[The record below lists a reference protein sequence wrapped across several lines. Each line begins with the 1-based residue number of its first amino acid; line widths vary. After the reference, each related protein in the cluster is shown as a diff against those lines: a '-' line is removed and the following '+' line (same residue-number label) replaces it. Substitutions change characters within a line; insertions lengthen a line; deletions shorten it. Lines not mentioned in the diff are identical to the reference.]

1 MDLGERRSGK
11 LPAGAAPGWLSAV
24 TPIRQGGTMHG
35 LRGSAA
41 ILAAGILAGVA
52 ACGSGSA
59 AAFQPDGSLSPAPVQ
74 TLLPGQ
80 AGQRLGGFRFP
91 SDVSIDFTT
100 PAPADPARR
109 AVIDGYQN
117 YVLALWA
124 AVLSHGKNSAYQ
136 QQATG
141 NALGFV
147 RREVARYGAP
157 GTTVKGTIAYT
168 DTRIAGIYFGTGADV
183 LACVDASAF
192 HQVNART
199 GATVGPAL
207 PVRLAR
213 YLENVAEGKRTD
225 GTWFVSRLA
234 VYPAASTQG
243 AMCR

>member
-1 MDLGERRSGK
+1 MRVRR
-11 LPAGAAPGWLSAV
+11 AF
-24 TPIRQGGTMHG
+24 
-35 LRGSAA
+35 
-41 ILAAGILAGVA
+41 LATAILAGVA
-52 ACGSGSA
+52 ACGTGSA
-59 AAFQPDGSLSPAPVQ
+59 AAFQPAGSLSPAPLQ
-74 TLLPGQ
+74 TPLSGQ
-80 AGQRLGGFRFP
+80 AGQRLGGYQFP

-109 AVIDGYQN
+109 AVIDGYRN

-124 AVLSHGKNSAYQ
+124 AVLSHGKNGAYQ

-141 NALGFV
+141 SALAFV
-147 RREVARYGAP
+147 RREVTRYGTP
-157 GTTVKGTIAYT
+157 GTTVQGTIAYS
-168 DTRIAGIYFGTGADV
+168 DTRIAGTYFGTGADV

-192 HQVNART
+192 HQVNTKT

-207 PVRLAR
+207 PVRLTR
-213 YLENVAEGKRTD
+213 YLENVAEGKRSD

>member
-1 MDLGERRSGK
+1 MDLGQGAGLAER
-11 LPAGAAPGWLSAV
+11 V
-24 TPIRQGGTMHG
+24 HPIRRGGTMRG
-35 LRGSAA
+35 QRGSAA

-59 AAFQPDGSLSPAPVQ
+59 AAFHPAGSLSPAPVQ
-74 TLLPGQ
+74 APLPGQ
-80 AGQRLGGFRFP
+80 AGQRLGDFRFP

-124 AVLSHGKNSAYQ
+124 AVVSHGENSAYR

-157 GTTVKGTIAYT
+157 GTTVKGTITYN
-168 DTRIAGIYFGTGADV
+168 DTRIAGTYFGTGADV

-192 HQVNART
+192 RQVNART

-207 PVRLAR
+207 PARLTR
-213 YLENVAEGKRTD
+213 YLENVAEGKRRD

-234 VYPAASTQG
+234 VYPASSTQG

>member
-1 MDLGERRSGK
+1 MRVRR
-11 LPAGAAPGWLSAV
+11 AF
-24 TPIRQGGTMHG
+24 
-35 LRGSAA
+35 
-41 ILAAGILAGVA
+41 LATVILAGGA

-59 AAFQPDGSLSPAPVQ
+59 AAFQPAGSLSPAPIQ
-74 TLLPGQ
+74 ASLPGQ
-80 AGQRLGGFRFP
+80 AGQRLVGFRFP

-109 AVIDGYQN
+109 AVIDGYRN

-124 AVLSHGKNSAYQ
+124 AVLSHGKNSAYR

-141 NALGFV
+141 NVLGFV
-147 RREVARYGAP
+147 RREVARYGAR
-157 GTTVKGTIAYT
+157 GTTVKGTIAYN
-168 DTRIAGIYFGTGADV
+168 DTRIAGIYFGTGANV

-192 HQVNART
+192 HQVNAQT

-207 PVRLAR
+207 PVRLTR
-213 YLENVAEGKRTD
+213 YLETVAEGKRSD

-234 VYPAASTQG
+234 VYPASSTQG

>member
-1 MDLGERRSGK
+1 MRVRR
-11 LPAGAAPGWLSAV
+11 AF
-24 TPIRQGGTMHG
+24 
-35 LRGSAA
+35 
-41 ILAAGILAGVA
+41 LATAILAGVA

-59 AAFQPDGSLSPAPVQ
+59 AAFQPAGSLSPAPVQ
-74 TLLPGQ
+74 AALPGQ
-80 AGQRLGGFRFP
+80 AGQRLAGFRFP

-109 AVIDGYQN
+109 AVIDGYRN

-124 AVLSHGKNSAYQ
+124 AVLSHGKYGAYQ

-141 NALGFV
+141 NALAFV
-147 RREVARYGAP
+147 RREVASYGTQ
-157 GTTVKGTIAYT
+157 GTTVRGTIAYN

-192 HQVNART
+192 HQVNTKT
-199 GATVGPAL
+199 GATVGSAL
-207 PVRLAR
+207 PVRLTR
-213 YLENVAEGKRTD
+213 YLENVAEGRRRD

>member
-1 MDLGERRSGK
+1 MR
-11 LPAGAAPGWLSAV
+11 
-24 TPIRQGGTMHG
+24 G

-52 ACGSGSA
+52 ACGNGSA
-59 AAFQPDGSLSPAPVQ
+59 AAFQPAGSLSSASVQAP
-74 TLLPGQ
+74 LPGQ
-80 AGQRLGGFRFP
+80 ATQRLGGFRFP
-91 SDVSIDFTT
+91 GDVSIDFTT

-109 AVIDGYQN
+109 AVIDGYRN

-124 AVLSHGKNSAYQ
+124 AVLSHGENSAYR

-141 NALGFV
+141 NVLGFV
-147 RREVARYGAP
+147 RREVARFGAP

-168 DTRIAGIYFGTGADV
+168 GTRTAGIYLGTGADV

-192 HQVNART
+192 HQVNAQT

-207 PVRLAR
+207 PVRLTR
-213 YLENVAEGKRTD
+213 YLENVAEGRRSD

-234 VYPAASTQG
+234 VYPASSTQG
-243 AMCR
+243 AICR

>member
-1 MDLGERRSGK
+1 MRVRRAF
-11 LPAGAAPGWLSAV
+11 LATAV
-24 TPIRQGGTMHG
+24 
-35 LRGSAA
+35 LV
-41 ILAAGILAGVA
+41 GVA

-59 AAFQPDGSLSPAPVQ
+59 AAFRPAGSLSPAPVQ
-74 TLLPGQ
+74 ARLPGQ
-80 AGQRLGGFRFP
+80 AGQRLAGFRFP

-109 AVIDGYQN
+109 AVIDGYRN

-141 NALGFV
+141 SALAFV
-147 RREVARYGAP
+147 RREVARYGAQ
-157 GTTVKGTIAYT
+157 GTTVRGTIAYN
-168 DTRIAGIYFGTGADV
+168 DARIAGIYFGAGADV
-183 LACVDASAF
+183 LACVDASAL
-192 HQVNART
+192 HRVNTQT
-199 GATVGPAL
+199 GAPVGPAL
-207 PVRLAR
+207 PVRLTR
-213 YLENVAEGKRTD
+213 YLENVAEGKRGD

>member
-1 MDLGERRSGK
+1 MR
-11 LPAGAAPGWLSAV
+11 
-24 TPIRQGGTMHG
+24 G

-41 ILAAGILAGVA
+41 VLAAGILAGVA

-59 AAFQPDGSLSPAPVQ
+59 AAFQPAGSLSPAPSRAA
-74 TLLPGQ
+74 LPGQ
-80 AGQRLGGFRFP
+80 AAGQRLGGFRFP

-124 AVLSHGKNSAYQ
+124 AVLSHGKNRAYQ
-136 QQATG
+136 RQATG

-147 RREVARYGAP
+147 RRAVASYGAP
-157 GTTVKGTIAYT
+157 GTTVKGTIAYN
-168 DTRIAGIYFGTGADV
+168 DTRIAGIYFGTGANV

-192 HQVNART
+192 HQVNAQT

-207 PVRLAR
+207 PVRLTR
-213 YLENVAEGKRTD
+213 YLENVAEGKRSD

-234 VYPAASTQG
+234 IYPASGTRG
-243 AMCR
+243 GVCR

>member
-1 MDLGERRSGK
+1 MRVRR
-11 LPAGAAPGWLSAV
+11 AF
-24 TPIRQGGTMHG
+24 
-35 LRGSAA
+35 
-41 ILAAGILAGVA
+41 LATAILAGVA

-59 AAFQPDGSLSPAPVQ
+59 AAFQPAGSLSPAPLQ
-74 TLLPGQ
+74 ARLPGQ
-80 AGQRLGGFRFP
+80 AGQRLAGFHFP

-100 PAPADPARR
+100 PASADPARR
-109 AVIDGYQN
+109 AVIDGYRN

-124 AVLSHGKNSAYQ
+124 AVLSHGKNGAYQ

-141 NALGFV
+141 NALAFV
-147 RREVARYGAP
+147 RREVTRYGAQ
-157 GTTVKGTIAYT
+157 GTTVQGTIAYS
-168 DTRIAGIYFGTGADV
+168 DTRIAGTYFGTGADV

-192 HQVNART
+192 HQVNTRT

-207 PVRLAR
+207 PVRLTR
-213 YLENVAEGKRTD
+213 YLENVAEGKRSD

>member
-1 MDLGERRSGK
+1 
-11 LPAGAAPGWLSAV
+11 
-24 TPIRQGGTMHG
+24 MHG

-41 ILAAGILAGVA
+41 ILAAGILVGVA

-213 YLENVAEGKRTD
+213 YLENVAEGKRSD
-225 GTWFVSRLA
+225 GNWFVSRLA